1 MPRADRYMS
10 GLLGPGASK
19 TIVRARTL
27 TPVEAAALSHG
38 LQADAADLYYSG
50 WVSFLDALNGLNKG
64 FYTWAAVKL
73 YYSVFYTLNSSLA
86 QSGVCAFHVDRS
98 SYTVEALTGAA
109 PVSCTERGTHKT
121 VLKTFQRRNGT
132 HPLMSQRIGL
142 DDALDWLM
150 HQREA
155 ANYRDARFGEP
166 ECGPAFAFLAETG
179 IRKALN
185 AYLQEPTFLYVF
197 DPDHALL
204 AFPLRTLQLIG
215 NIVATRPTFTL
226 SPEEKFFLKN
236 RTRDGLGSIPA
247 ILSEMRRLS
256 LVP

>member
-1 MPRADRYMS
+1 MS
-10 GLLGPGASK
+10 SLLAPGASK
-19 TIVRARTL
+19 ALVRARVL

-38 LQADAADLYYSG
+38 LHADAADLYYSG
-50 WVSFLDALNGLNKG
+50 WVSFVDALNGLSRG

-86 QSGVCAFHVDRS
+86 QSGVCAFHVATS
-98 SYTVEALTGAA
+98 QYTIDAATGET
-109 PVSCTERGTHKT
+109 PVSCSERGTHKT
-121 VLKTFQRRNGT
+121 VLNTFRRRNLK

-142 DDALDWLM
+142 DEALEWLM

-155 ANYRDARFGEP
+155 ANYREARFGEP
-166 ECGPAFAFLAETG
+166 ECGPAFDFVARNG

-185 AYLQEPTFLYVF
+185 AYIQESSFIYVF

-215 NIVATRPTFTL
+215 NVVATQPTFTL
-226 SPEEKFFLKN
+226 SVEEKYFLQD
-236 RTRDGLGSIPA
+236 RVRDVSGTIPA

-256 LVP
+256 LVS